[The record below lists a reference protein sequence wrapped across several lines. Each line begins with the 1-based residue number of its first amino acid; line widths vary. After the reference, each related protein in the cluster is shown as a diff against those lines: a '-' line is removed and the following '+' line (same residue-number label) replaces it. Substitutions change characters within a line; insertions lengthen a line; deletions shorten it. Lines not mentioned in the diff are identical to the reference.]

1 MSQPQQQPTPEQ
13 IYQKLNKSKMDAKL
27 LFELVYNEFLKCSQD
42 LESERIKNA
51 QLIAPEEEKTA
62 ISQ

>member
-1 MSQPQQQPTPEQ
+1 
-13 IYQKLNKSKMDAKL
+13 MDAKL